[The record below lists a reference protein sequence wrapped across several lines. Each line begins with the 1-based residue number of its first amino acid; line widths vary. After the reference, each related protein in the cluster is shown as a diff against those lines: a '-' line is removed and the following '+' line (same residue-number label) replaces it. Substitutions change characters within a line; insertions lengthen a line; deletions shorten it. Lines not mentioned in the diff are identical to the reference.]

1 MSIIREYK
9 KEKVSIVGSIIS
21 FAGAVFNKFFPTN
34 FSLGSQSV
42 FGSADSS
49 TVLVISLG
57 VISIISLIIF
67 FTIGFVRAH
76 KRHKRSR

>member
-1 MSIIREYK
+1 MSIIREYR

-21 FAGAVFNKFFPTN
+21 FVGVVFNKFVPTKIPIA
-34 FSLGSQSV
+34 SQSV
-42 FGSADSS
+42 FDS
-49 TVLVISLG
+49 VNAGLVYISLG
-57 VISIISLIIF
+57 MISVVSLVIF